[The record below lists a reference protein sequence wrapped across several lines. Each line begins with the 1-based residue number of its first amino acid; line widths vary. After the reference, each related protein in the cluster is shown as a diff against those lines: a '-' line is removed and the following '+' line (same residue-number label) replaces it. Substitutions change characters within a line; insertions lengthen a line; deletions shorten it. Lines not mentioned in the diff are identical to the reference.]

1 MTTSKV
7 IAAAVSGLV
16 LLGLGGLT
24 VWPEQNLEVPA
35 GATAGSLDMRPC
47 EYDTE
52 AGTVPAECGTLA
64 VPETRADPGSEL
76 IGLPVVRIR
85 ATGTTR
91 GEPIFRLGGG
101 PGNTNMLFPQAGR
114 LTDGHD
120 VVLVGYRGVDG
131 SRRLDCAE
139 VSGAMKSSDD
149 LIGSE
154 AKRRT
159 RLAFQACAQRLTKD
173 GVDLSAYSIVQ
184 QIEDLEAARVALGYQ
199 RINLLS
205 SSAGTRTAMVYSWR
219 HPASLSR
226 SAMVSVNPPGHF
238 VWDPTITDAQ
248 ITRYAELCAA
258 DSRCSGRTEDL
269 VALMRTAVTEPPSRW
284 GPLNIKGGNVRV
296 TGMYGMHHNG
306 PGAAP
311 QTAPAV
317 IDAFLSAAD
326 GDPSAFWA
334 MSALSDIIL
343 PDSIVWGQF
352 ASFAMIDAPAARA
365 YYTAGGDSG
374 SVLGNAGAE
383 FLWGGPDGYTTVWPD
398 SPDNADYRTLRPSDT
413 ETLLISG
420 TVDFSTPA
428 ELATRELLPTLA
440 RGQQVILPELGHTGD
455 FWEHRPD
462 AGRHLLTTFY
472 DSGTVDDSRFDTRPV
487 DFTPTPVSMSTI
499 AYLLVAVT
507 TAGTLIAVTLL
518 LLLAARVRRNGAIGP
533 VPSVWVRVLAP
544 VPLGVGGLCAAALLV
559 WTALPRTPLVNATV
573 VVPALALSIGVG
585 VHLAWTNR
593 SLPRKTRRTGA
604 AAAVAGAAIGA
615 LLGFG
620 ALPGIPG
627 VLTALIGAA
636 AGANAGLL
644 LPGLDRVRKQS
655 PAPEPSAAGIL

>member
-24 VWPEQNLEVPA
+24 VWPERTLEVPA
-35 GATAGSLDMRPC
+35 GAAAGSLDMRPC

-52 AGTVPAECGTLA
+52 AGTVPAECGTLV
-64 VPETRADPGSEL
+64 VPETRGDPGSEL
-76 IGLPVVRIR
+76 IALPVVRIP
-85 ATGTTR
+85 ATGTVS

-101 PGNTNMLFPQAGR
+101 PGNTNMLFPQASR

-139 VSGAMKSSDD
+139 VAGAMKSSDD
-149 LIGSE
+149 LIGDE

-173 GVDLSAYSIVQ
+173 GVDLNAYSIVQ
-184 QIEDLEAARVALGYQ
+184 QIEDLEAARTALGYQ

-205 SSAGTRTAMVYSWR
+205 SSAGTRTAMIYSWR
-219 HPASLSR
+219 HPSSLAR

-238 VWDPTITDAQ
+238 VWNPTITDTQ
-248 ITRYAELCAA
+248 IARYAELCAA
-258 DSRCSGRTEDL
+258 DSRCSGRTENL
-269 VALMRTAVTEPPSRW
+269 VASMRAAVTEPPSRW
-284 GPLNIKGGNVRV
+284 GLLNIKEGNVRA
-296 TGMYGMHHNG
+296 TAMYGMHHNG
-306 PGAAP
+306 PDAAP
-311 QTAPAV
+311 QTAPTV

-334 MSALSDIIL
+334 MSALSDLIL

-352 ASFAMIDAPAARA
+352 ASFAMIDAPAAEA
-365 YYTAGGDSG
+365 YYAAGGDPG
-374 SVLGNAGAE
+374 SVLANGGAD
-383 FLWGGPDGYTTVWPD
+383 FLWGGPDGYATVWPD
-398 SPDNADYRTLRPSDT
+398 SPDNTAYRTLRPSDT
-413 ETLLISG
+413 ETLLVSG

-440 RGQQVILPELGHTGD
+440 RGKQVILPELGHTGD

-472 DSGTVDDSRFDTRPV
+472 DTGTVDDSRFGTRAV
-487 DFTPTPVSMSTI
+487 DFTPTPMSMSTI
-499 AYLLVAVT
+499 AGILAGVT
-507 TAGTLIAVTLL
+507 AAGTLIAVALL
-518 LLLAARVRRNGAIGP
+518 LVLAARVRRNGAIGSRA
-533 VPSVWVRVLAP
+533 SVWVRVLAP
-544 VPLGVGGLCAAALLV
+544 IPLGLGGLCAAALLV

-573 VVPALALSIGVG
+573 VVPALASSIGIG
-585 VHLAWTNR
+585 VYLAWTDRNR
-593 SLPRKTRRTGA
+593 EVRTRRLGLTAAVGGA
-604 AAAVAGAAIGA
+604 AAGA
-615 LLGFG
+615 LLGFS
-620 ALPGIPG
+620 ALPSFPG
-627 VLTALIGAA
+627 VATALLGAA

-644 LPGLDRVRKQS
+644 LLDLGLTRRAGVK
-655 PAPEPSAAGIL
+655 EPLAIGG